1 MAFPLSFETE
11 RLLAERLLPQHVDD
25 IHRMHQDSR
34 GMALLGG
41 IRDAAQTAAYME
53 KNLRHWDQFGFG
65 TWILRDRQ
73 DQRVAGRAV
82 LRHLMVEGVDEIE
95 VGYGFHPHQWGRGL
109 ASEITVACLE
119 FARND
124 LNATSV
130 VALTHPKH
138 ERSQNVLIKV
148 GMIYDREVEEEGKVH
163 ALFRTR
169 SGWARP
175 RTSATG

>member
-11 RLLAERLLPQHVDD
+11 RLRAERLLPEHRGE

-41 IRDAAQTAAYME
+41 VRDAAQTAAYME

-65 TWILRDRQ
+65 TWILRDRA
-73 DQRVAGRAV
+73 DESVAGRAV
-82 LRHLMVEGVDEIE
+82 LRHLMIDEVDEIE

-109 ASEITVACLE
+109 AQEITATCLDY
-119 FARND
+119 ARNQ
-124 LNATSV
+124 LKATSV
-130 VALTHPKH
+130 VALTHPRH

-148 GMIYDREVEEEGKVH
+148 GMIFDRELQEEGKIH

-169 SGWARP
+169 AGWAGQP
-175 RTSATG
+175 G